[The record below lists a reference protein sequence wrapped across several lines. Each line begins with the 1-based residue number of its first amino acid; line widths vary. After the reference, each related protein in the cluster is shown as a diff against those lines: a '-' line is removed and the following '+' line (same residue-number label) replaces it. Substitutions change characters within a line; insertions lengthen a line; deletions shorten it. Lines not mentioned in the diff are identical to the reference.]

1 MLHSKNKRVIKRS
14 LITGGF
20 VEHLCGLTHHVVSV
34 GALAEGSKHSNCRN
48 GLSGQPSALFWH
60 SEAAERK
67 KWSRSF
73 HYKPSFAPLWIMD
86 MRTAQGYEKRETFEA
101 GDVTAAVVTIRGQR
115 FCWPRWVQMCWGGM
129 DVDGTTSPTNEQT
142 VFRGH
147 PMTAPM
153 HKWEGAITYFQGSPN
168 QFLSEGIFP

>member
-20 VEHLCGLTHHVVSV
+20 VGRLWGLTHHVVSV
-34 GALAEGSKHSNCRN
+34 GALADGSKHSNGRN
-48 GLSGQPSALFWH
+48 GLSGQPAALFWH

-67 KWSRSF
+67 KFSLQT
-73 HYKPSFAPLWIMD
+73 HICAIMD
-86 MRTAQGYEKRETFEA
+86 HRYEKSSGLWEKGTFEA
-101 GDVTAAVVTIRGQR
+101 GDVTAAVFTVRGQR
-115 FCWPRWVQMCWGGM
+115 FRWPRWVETCWGGT
-129 DVDGTTSPTNEQT
+129 DVEEAADGTTSPTNERT
-142 VFRGH
+142 VLRGH
-147 PMTAPM
+147 PTTAPM